1 MIIFFCRTVKSDTN
15 IVRAAQRLD
24 EEKEIVSKFGV
35 EDYVKGMLSDLLFGG
50 KATL

>member
-1 MIIFFCRTVKSDTN
+1 MIIIFRTVKSDTN

-35 EDYVKGMLSDLLFGG
+35 EDYVKGMLSDLLFCDEP
-50 KATL
+50 TL